1 MKLDLLDVCEN
12 QNIKTLNGISSL
24 KENLITYKDNIT
36 NNTDKV
42 IEYLSQYFKEVLSA
56 FTQDNEI
63 KNYYG
68 LSDAIISNHYTE
80 EEWNELSE
88 EEQKDFLNNLYEGIA
103 FRQAVRDCDY
113 EITFQDYNPPTVE
126 F

>member
-1 MKLDLLDVCEN
+1 MRVEF
-12 QNIKTLNGISSL
+12 
-24 KENLITYKDNIT
+24 
-36 NNTDKV
+36 
-42 IEYLSQYFKEVLSA
+42 EYE
-56 FTQDNEI
+56 
-63 KNYYG
+63 
-68 LSDAIISNHYTE
+68 IISNHFTTFEVDDYTE